1 MAYDTYLHIN
11 AGQVISEE
19 EKEQNN
25 NPFLYFS
32 DKALTAFFNFNFV
45 SDGCCR
51 KGM

>member
-1 MAYDTYLHIN
+1 MTYDTYLHIN

-32 DKALTAFFNFNFV
+32 DKTLTTFFQLHF
-45 SDGCCR
+45 R
-51 KGM
+51 K